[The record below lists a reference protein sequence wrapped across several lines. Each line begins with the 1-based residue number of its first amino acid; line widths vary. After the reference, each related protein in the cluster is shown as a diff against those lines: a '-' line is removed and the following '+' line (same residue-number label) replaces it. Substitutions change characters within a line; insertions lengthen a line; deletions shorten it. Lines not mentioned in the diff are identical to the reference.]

1 MVFKMLDFFK
11 LWVDFGFIEFVF
23 FGSGTLLSIFYLWQF
38 SKFSKEAIERVV
50 EYKYV
55 KKKKKKTMNIIK
67 VVRRKC
73 RDVIQYAWRIQE
85 SDIRLFHVY
94 RHTTSLT
101 NIIVLS
107 LLQLGDSDL
116 AMLSAAG
123 GHRNS

>member
-55 KKKKKKTMNIIK
+55 KKKKKKKQWI
-67 VVRRKC
+67 
-73 RDVIQYAWRIQE
+73 
-85 SDIRLFHVY
+85 
-94 RHTTSLT
+94 
-101 NIIVLS
+101 
-107 LLQLGDSDL
+107 LLK
-116 AMLSAAG
+116 
-123 GHRNS
+123 